1 MLRCLGLSLQ
11 VDGFH
16 TFKKS
21 RKALCS
27 NEILCQAKH
36 VKLSHPNSHEWL
48 RWNQGEVPTDHLVF
62 ISQIQAACVPP
73 LSLLSLRWPPAREPV
88 LPVYLGCL
96 HCLASPEQMDS
107 PSSLLIPTLAW
118 CVAQCTY
125 LVRQVIWLAR
135 EREAGEQA
143 GDSQVAQW

>member
-48 RWNQGEVPTDHLVF
+48 RWNQGEVPTDHLVWF
-62 ISQIQAACVPP
+62 IVSVDVIA
-73 LSLLSLRWPPAREPV
+73 
-88 LPVYLGCL
+88 LGEKG
-96 HCLASPEQMDS
+96 LASNDAKKKKKS
-107 PSSLLIPTLAW
+107 FLLTAHAL
-118 CVAQCTY
+118 TMK
-125 LVRQVIWLAR
+125 
-135 EREAGEQA
+135 
-143 GDSQVAQW
+143 